1 MVSLR
6 WPPTSDAL
14 PKAWEA
20 PPVLPTRVSDPT
32 MSTL

>member
-6 WPPTSDAL
+6 CPPTWDAL
-14 PKAWEA
+14 PKALAA
-20 PPVLPTRVSDPT
+20 PPVSPARESDPT